1 MIIRLN
7 NNGACFIAEQVIKGR
22 VRYCHHSV
30 VRFLPD
36 VNMGAKRAL
45 YGKKCV
51 PRIFEQI

>member
-7 NNGACFIAEQVIKGR
+7 NNGACIIAEQVIKGR

-51 PRIFEQI
+51 PRIF